1 MQKVASKSIF
11 CLRNMFVESSV
22 RISLG
27 EKGGKRRRVDGGEAA
42 AWVVVGGGKGGV
54 FASKLRK
61 EGKRQKKR
69 MEGGGWGCHF
79 FQTGH
84 TTALNPKE
92 DAKRSRGRKEKR
104 RGDWT

>member
-1 MQKVASKSIF
+1 MGGSG
-11 CLRNMFVESSV
+11 R
-22 RISLG
+22 R
-27 EKGGKRRRVDGGEAA
+27 EK
-42 AWVVVGGGKGGV
+42 GV

-61 EGKRQKKR
+61 EGKRQKKG
-69 MEGGGWGCHF
+69 MEEGGWGCHF